1 MFCLSVCYVSTL
13 VRVLWTV
20 CYVSV
25 SCTVLYVL
33 CLIVCYVSVLCT
45 VLYVFCSLFA
55 TLLSRALFGMCSV
68 VRFFVTLVCH
78 ALF

>member
-1 MFCLSVCYVSTL
+1 MFCLSFCYVSTL
-13 VRVLWTV
+13 L
-20 CYVSV
+20 YVFYGLFV
-25 SCTVLYVL
+25 MLVCTVLYVL
-33 CLIVCYVSVLCT
+33 CFIVCYVSVLCT